1 MFRILQETKRAAFA
15 RFYFLSN
22 DELLEILSET
32 KDPTKVQPHLKKCF
46 EAIKKVK
53 FEEDLTIT
61 AMISGEGEQV
71 KLDTVV
77 DPNGANVEA
86 WMTGLENEMRVS
98 VRARMWDAIKAYREQ
113 KRTDWCV
120 GVSLGTSL
128 RCSLREMPRTQSLCG
143 VAEIP

>member
-1 MFRILQETKRAAFA
+1 MFWPRR
-15 RFYFLSN
+15 
-22 DELLEILSET
+22 LLEILSET

-61 AMISGEGEQV
+61 AMISGEGERV
-71 KLDTVV
+71 KLDNVV

-86 WMTGLENEMRVS
+86 WMTGLENEMRAA
-98 VRARMWDAIKAYREQ
+98 VRAKMWAAIQAYREQ

-120 GVSLGTSL
+120 
-128 RCSLREMPRTQSLCG
+128 
-143 VAEIP
+143 